1 MSKKSTEKLVPVK
14 EFDVEKIHEA
24 FREGRL
30 FILPATEKPTE
41 ETLRK
46 EGIRAILQYVSRIDG
61 CASEKYLPTIRR
73 LWEQMLH
80 SAELGPLFF
89 LNRYNSNRGQPN
101 WYRVNAVATTLLNLN
116 VYRKDLYTGV
126 QLHLMMEQSEKRNNH
141 YTGMNRYLLD
151 KKEYSALKRML

>member
-1 MSKKSTEKLVPVK
+1 MFKKSTEKLIPVK

-30 FILPATEKPTE
+30 FILPANLAPTE
-41 ETLRK
+41 ESIRK

-61 CASEKYLPTIRR
+61 CASEKYLPNIHR
-73 LWEQMLH
+73 LWEQILH
-80 SAELGPLFF
+80 STELGHLFF
-89 LNRYNSNRGQPN
+89 LSRYNSNRNLPN
-101 WYRVNAVATTLLNLN
+101 WYRVNAVVTTLLNLN

-141 YTGMNRYLLD
+141 YTGMNRYLLE
-151 KKEYSALKRML
+151 KKEYSILKKML

>member
-14 EFDVEKIHEA
+14 EFDRDKIYEA

-30 FILPATEKPTE
+30 FILPATETQS
-41 ETLRK
+41 ETSIRE
-46 EGIRAILQYVSRIDG
+46 EGIRNILQYVSRIDG
-61 CASEKYLPTIRR
+61 CASDKYQPLIRR
-73 LWEQMLH
+73 LWEQILR

-89 LNRYNSNRGQPN
+89 LTRYNSNRNQPN

-126 QLHLMMEQSEKRNNH
+126 QLHLMMEQSDKRNSH

-151 KKEYSALKRML
+151 RKEYSALKKML